1 MQLINVTFY
10 KQCFQTLQGLFEL
23 QLITKEEKL
32 YLKGQILKL
41 EITADDSIQLE
52 DLSKFLLSC
61 LKQKHFHNIKA
72 STKSQLDMIDE
83 ETDEEQL

>member
-1 MQLINVTFY
+1 MQITNVTFY

-41 EITADDSIQLE
+41 EITADDSISLE
-52 DLSKFLLSC
+52 DLSKYLLSC
-61 LKQKHFHNIKA
+61 LKQKNYHYIKG
-72 STKSQLDMIDE
+72 STKPQLDMIDE

>member
-1 MQLINVTFY
+1 MQFMNETFY

-23 QLITKEEKL
+23 KLISKDEKL

-41 EITADDSIQLE
+41 EINADDSTSLE

-61 LKQKHFHNIKA
+61 LKQKHHHFIKA
-72 STKSQLDMIDE
+72 PTKSQLDMIDE